1 MISIKKRKLKAKR
14 FNKIYEEKLVAK
26 MSTKSFI
33 KQMKR
38 QKREEQK
45 INNLKQEL
53 KGIQT
58 RIMSY
63 SAVKITKENDAIR
76 AKL

>member
-33 KQMKR
+33 K
-38 QKREEQK
+38 
-45 INNLKQEL
+45 
-53 KGIQT
+53 
-58 RIMSY
+58 
-63 SAVKITKENDAIR
+63 
-76 AKL
+76 